1 MLKDICFRDASELAI
16 LIRLKEISP
25 VEVVRAH
32 LERIDSVNPK
42 INAIVTMIPGAVDMA
57 REAEGA
63 VMRGDNLG
71 PLHGVPFTIKDCFDT
86 RGIRTTRGSKLFAD
100 YIPPS
105 DATAVERLKAAGA
118 IPLGKTNLP
127 EFAFWWET
135 DNRLFGRTL
144 NPWNPERTT
153 GGSSGGEAAA
163 IAAGLSPLGLGSD
176 VGGSIRMPAH
186 YCSVVGLKPTHGRI
200 PLTGHFPETLLRFMH
215 VGPLARSVA
224 DAALALKLMAG
235 PDGKD
240 WYALPGNPLEET
252 RPDAGVKGLRLGWMA
267 EEGFGRVDAQVVAT
281 VARAATTLKD
291 LGCGVEPVSIPGLVG
306 RDWNALSAALFSAE
320 AGLYLDPLIAGRHSD
335 LSPIMR
341 ERLSKRTQSLQDYL
355 TAADAVEGLR
365 RDLAEYFMRYDILL
379 CPVSPVPAHPHNATE
394 LVIGG
399 NLFPARHVVRTT
411 APFSLSGS
419 PALSV
424 PFGRNSEDL
433 PIGVQLVG
441 RHFDE
446 PSVFCAGM
454 ALEKAAGLG
463 KRRPTL

>member
-1 MLKDICFRDASELAI
+1 MLRDICFRDASELAM

-42 INAIVTMIPGAVDMA
+42 INAIVTMIPGAVEKA
-57 REAEGA
+57 QEAEAA

-86 RGIRTTRGSKLFAD
+86 RGVRTARGSKLFAD
-100 YIPPS
+100 YVPLTNAIP
-105 DATAVERLKAAGA
+105 VERLKAAGG
-118 IPLGKTNLP
+118 IDLGKTNLP

-135 DNRLFGRTL
+135 DNRLSGRTL

-163 IAAGLSPLGLGSD
+163 IAAGLSPLGIGSD

-186 YCSVVGLKPTHGRI
+186 YCGVVGLKPTHGRI

-240 WYALPGNPLEET
+240 WYALPVNPPEET
-252 RPDAGVKGLRLGWMA
+252 RMEAGVKGLRVGWMA
-267 EEGFGRVDAQVVAT
+267 EEGFGRVDAEVVAT
-281 VARAATTLKD
+281 VARAATALKD
-291 LGCGVEPVSIPGLVG
+291 LGCSVEPVSIPGLVG
-306 RDWNALSAALFSAE
+306 RDWNVLSAALFSAE
-320 AGLYLDPLIAGRHSD
+320 AGLYLDPLIAGRSSD
-335 LSPIMR
+335 LTPIMR

-355 TAADAVEGLR
+355 MAADAVERLR
-365 RDLAEYFMRYDILL
+365 RDLAEYFTRYDVLL

-399 NLFPARHVVRTT
+399 NVLPARHVVRTT

-424 PFGRNSEDL
+424 PFRQNSEDL
-433 PIGVQLVG
+433 PIGVQLIG

-446 PSVFCAGM
+446 TSIFRAGM

-463 KRRPTL
+463 KRRPAV

>member
-1 MLKDICFRDASELAI
+1 MHEDICFRAASELAVRV
-16 LIRLKEISP
+16 RLKEISP

-32 LERIDSVNPK
+32 LERIENVNPK
-42 INAIVTMIPGAVDMA
+42 INAIVTLIPGAVEKA
-57 REAEGA
+57 RQAETA
-63 VMRGDNLG
+63 VMRGDSLG
-71 PLHGVPFTIKDCFDT
+71 LLHGVPFTIKDCFDT
-86 RGIRTTRGSKLFAD
+86 GGIRTTRGSKLFAD
-100 YIPPS
+100 YVPLT

-135 DNRLFGRTL
+135 GNRVFGRTL

-163 IAAGLSPLGLGSD
+163 IAAGLSPLGVGSD
-176 VGGSIRMPAH
+176 VGGSVRMPAH
-186 YCSVVGLKPTHGRI
+186 YCGIVGLKPTHGRI

-215 VGPLARSVA
+215 VGPMARSVA
-224 DAALALKLMAG
+224 DIALALKLMAG

-240 WYALPGNPLEET
+240 WYALPVSPPEET
-252 RPDAGVKGLRLGWMA
+252 RPEAAVKGLRVGWMA

-281 VARAATTLKD
+281 VARAATALKD
-291 LGCGVEPVSIPGLVG
+291 LGCSVEPVSVPGLVG
-306 RDWNALSAALFSAE
+306 RDWNVLSAALFSAE
-320 AGLYLDPLIAGRHSD
+320 AGLYLDPLVAGRHSE
-335 LSPIMR
+335 LTPIMR
-341 ERLSKRTQSLQDYL
+341 ERLSKRTQSLQEYL

-365 RDLAEYFMRYDILL
+365 RDLAEYFTRQDVLL

-394 LVIGG
+394 LVIRG
-399 NLFPARHVVRTT
+399 NVLPARHVVRTT

-446 PSVFCAGM
+446 PSVLRAGM
-454 ALEKAAGLG
+454 ALEEASGLG
-463 KRRPTL
+463 KRRPSV